1 MAVYNWVVDDA
12 LDTSGMRGDFDPKKV
27 LAARRKKAEKKKRE
41 LAAIAAR
48 AKREEE
54 QRLRAQQQAAKRIQ
68 QAIRREERE
77 EEAEERRIAR
87 QEASIQQNLK
97 KQLEAKLKEGVE
109 RLFAATPVVLNE
121 AMVAM
126 IREARADAPGA
137 LSRLDDG
144 TKNEIINTVLGKL
157 VEGQSVTSFTGI
169 PSPET
174 VYVRRFQPSKSQN
187 PAWEDLLRTGIITK
201 DVEFSPE
208 EFVFETLL
216 PTTPPS
222 DALLERKEVLAN
234 FWKNYIAYR
243 IRAAQAAA
251 AAADPFE

>member
-12 LDTSGMRGDFDPKKV
+12 LDTSGMRGDFDLKQV
-27 LAARRKKAEKKKRE
+27 FAARRKKAAKIQRE
-41 LAAIAAR
+41 RAALAAR
-48 AKREEE
+48 AKKDEEK
-54 QRLRAQQQAAKRIQ
+54 RLRAQQREAALIQ
-68 QAIRREERE
+68 QT
-77 EEAEERRIAR
+77 
-87 QEASIQQNLK
+87 LK
-97 KQLEAKLKEGVE
+97 KDLEAKLKEGVE
-109 RLFAATPVVLNE
+109 RLFADTPVVLNE

-126 IREARADAPGA
+126 IQKARADAPDA

-144 TKNEIINTVLGKL
+144 TKNEIISSVLGKL
-157 VEGQSVTSFTGI
+157 VEGQSLTSFTGI

-174 VYVRRFQPSKSQN
+174 VYTRRFQPSKSQN
-187 PAWEDLLRTGIITK
+187 RAWEDLLRTGIITE

-222 DALLERKEVLAN
+222 DALLRKEVLAN

-251 AAADPFE
+251 AAAGPFE